1 MNVDSNP
8 IPRWAK
14 LVAVVSIFFA
24 FGALE
29 AMDARTE
36 ALIAQADADAAR
48 AVAQID
54 QQHGIECDEYGAI
67 DASPMI
73 PTGSTVAPIRGK
85 AGF

>member
-8 IPRWAK
+8 IPRWAT
-14 LVAVVSIFFA
+14 LAAVVAIFFA

-48 AVAQID
+48 AVAQIA
-54 QQHGIECDEYGAI
+54 QQHGIECGEPVEMLSPAKVVAGA
-67 DASPMI
+67 
-73 PTGSTVAPIRGK
+73 RL
-85 AGF
+85 